1 MNLNKLK
8 GKLTEYG
15 FTYEMVSKQIGRSRA
30 AFSNKI
36 NSGKPFTQSEISKL
50 KKLLNLTKDE
60 VIEIFLD

>member
-1 MNLNKLK
+1 MNLDKLK

-36 NSGKPFTQSEISKL
+36 NSGKPLLSQKYQSL
-50 KKLLNLTKDE
+50 RN
-60 VIEIFLD
+60 FLI